1 MRDKT
6 ILPLL
11 LVILYPAFSI
21 APGCGE
27 GPQAEAP
34 PPPEVT
40 IDSPVVQNVTR
51 YHEYTG
57 NTVAI
62 NQVDIVA
69 RVPGALVRQNYELLG
84 DDNRVKRV
92 EVDEVL
98 FEIEHEPYEIA
109 VASAKAE
116 VSRSKALEA
125 AARSVYESEKKSFE
139 RGASSELDLTTA
151 EADFKQR
158 TAERLASEAK
168 LAQAELELSYT
179 YVKSPI
185 AGEVSRNLV
194 DVGTYVGGGG
204 PTVLTRVTQMQPIY
218 VYFDV
223 SEKIV
228 LDYINRAAERGQQV
242 ADNPPS
248 LELATSSDPKGT
260 YSHKGIVDWWNRSV
274 DTGTGTI
281 DVRGRLDNREQ
292 LLVPGM
298 FVRVRVP
305 FEEIEDAVLVR
316 EDAIGTDL
324 AGKYVLIVVKNEEG
338 VSVVKRQPIE
348 LLIQADNGMR
358 VVGGLSPDAQYI
370 TAGMQKVRPGMPV
383 DAQQAAPPKPTEPA
397 ANPETQPEE
406 EAEPASKA
414 DGEDA

>member
-1 MRDKT
+1 MRET
-6 ILPLL
+6 PILPVLL
-11 LVILYPAFSI
+11 AILSI
-21 APGCGE
+21 VMTISPGCGDT
-27 GPQAEAP
+27 PQAESP
-34 PPPEVT
+34 PPPAV
-40 IDSPVVQNVTR
+40 IVDNPVVQNVTR

-69 RVPGALVRQNYELLG
+69 RVPGMLVKQNYELLG

-109 VASAKAE
+109 VASAEAE
-116 VSRSKALEA
+116 VSRSKALETA
-125 AARSVYESEKKSFE
+125 AKSVYESEKKSFE
-139 RGASSELDLTTA
+139 RGASSDLDLTTA

-204 PTVLTRVTQMQPIY
+204 PTVLTQVTQMQPIY

-248 LELATSSDPKGT
+248 LELATSSDPNGA
-260 YSHKGIVDWWNRSV
+260 YSHNGIVDWWNRSV

-281 DVRGRLDNREQ
+281 DVRGRLDNEQQ

-305 FEEIEDAVLVR
+305 FEEIKDAVLVR

-338 VSVVKRQPIE
+338 VSIVKRQPIK
-348 LLIQADNGMR
+348 LLIQAGNGMR
-358 VVGGLSPDAQYI
+358 AIEGLSPDAQYI
-370 TAGMQKVRPGMPV
+370 TAGIQKVRPGMPV
-383 DAQQAAPPKPTEPA
+383 NPQHAASSKPAEQPSKPDAQPG
-397 ANPETQPEE
+397 E
-406 EAEPASKA
+406 EADASSEA

>member
-1 MRDKT
+1 
-6 ILPLL
+6 
-11 LVILYPAFSI
+11 
-21 APGCGE
+21 
-27 GPQAEAP
+27 
-34 PPPEVT
+34 
-40 IDSPVVQNVTR
+40 
-51 YHEYTG
+51 
-57 NTVAI
+57 
-62 NQVDIVA
+62 
-69 RVPGALVRQNYELLG
+69 
-84 DDNRVKRV
+84 
-92 EVDEVL
+92 
-98 FEIEHEPYEIA
+98 
-109 VASAKAE
+109 
-116 VSRSKALEA
+116 
-125 AARSVYESEKKSFE
+125 SVYESEKKSFE

-397 ANPETQPEE
+397 ANPEIQPEE